1 MKIYILAGNVVFADV
16 LTTPN
21 GRSKGCGIVEYSTRE
36 EAEKAIEELNNVDFD
51 GRPVF
56 VREDRETEPKFN
68 HNTRTQSKPQPA
80 PEGSQL
86 FINNLP
92 YSVQWRELKDLFKE
106 VGEVSRADV
115 ILDQRG
121 RSKGHGTVSFTKVE
135 AAKAAIEKFDGYE
148 LEGRPLEVREDK
160 FSSRPFPPYASRGG
174 RRGGFKPQVPRFRF
188 NKPAPNPFTDRA
200 TGNGEPSATI
210 FVSNLPW
217 ATTDNDLVEL
227 FRTVGPVKRAQI
239 KLEPTG
245 RSAGT
250 GVVEFFEPIHAET
263 SIARFTNY
271 EYGGRPL
278 SLSFVS
284 YYAAPAHRVPKPVE
298 SSEVRSAEPEP
309 EAKPAPAPAVVAK
322 EGEK

>member
-1 MKIYILAGNVVFADV
+1 
-16 LTTPN
+16 
-21 GRSKGCGIVEYSTRE
+21 
-36 EAEKAIEELNNVDFD
+36 
-51 GRPVF
+51 
-56 VREDRETEPKFN
+56 
-68 HNTRTQSKPQPA
+68 
-80 PEGSQL
+80 
-86 FINNLP
+86 
-92 YSVQWRELKDLFKE
+92 VQWRELKDLFAE

-121 RSKGHGTVSFTKVE
+121 RSKGHGTVAFASVD

-160 FSSRPFPPYASRGG
+160 FSSRPFPSYTGRVNN
-174 RRGGFKPQVPRFRF
+174 RRGGFKPQAPRFRF
-188 NKPAPNPFTDRA
+188 NRPPPNPFTDRA

-239 KLEPTG
+239 KLEPSG

-284 YYAAPAHRVPKPVE
+284 YYAAPAPRASKYKE
-298 SSEVRSAEPEP
+298 SSEVNAAEPDA
-309 EAKPAPAPAVVAK
+309 EAKSAAAPAAPAAAAPAAAK
-322 EGEK
+322 EGEN